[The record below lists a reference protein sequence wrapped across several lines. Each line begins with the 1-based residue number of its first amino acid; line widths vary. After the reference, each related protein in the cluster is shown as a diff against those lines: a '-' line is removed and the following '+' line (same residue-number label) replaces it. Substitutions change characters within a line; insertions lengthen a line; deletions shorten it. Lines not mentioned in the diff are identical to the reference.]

1 MIKSMIMHLNSCIGI
16 KMPAKSTLKSKTKDE
31 LIEMLAV
38 AQHNYE
44 VLYETYENTVKVNTE
59 YSEKVTAIKKFIEA
73 CEKENKK

>member
-1 MIKSMIMHLNSCIGI
+1 
-16 KMPAKSTLKSKTKDE
+16 MPAKSTLKSKTKDE

>member
-1 MIKSMIMHLNSCIGI
+1 MIMYMNSCIGI

-59 YSEKVTAIKKFIEA
+59 YSEKITAIKKFIEDFA
-73 CEKENKK
+73 KGE

>member
-1 MIKSMIMHLNSCIGI
+1 MIMHLNSCIGI

-44 VLYETYENTVKVNTE
+44 VLYETYENTVKVNKE
-59 YSEKVTAIKKFIEA
+59 YSEKITAIKKFIETF
-73 CEKENKK
+73 EKGNKTNE

>member
-1 MIKSMIMHLNSCIGI
+1 MIMHLNSCIGI

-44 VLYETYENTVKVNTE
+44 VLYETHENTVKE
-59 YSEKVTAIKKFIEA
+59 YSEKITAIKKFIETF
-73 CEKENKK
+73 EKGNKTNE

>member
-1 MIKSMIMHLNSCIGI
+1 MIMYLNSCIGR
-16 KMPAKSTLKSKTKDE
+16 KMPSKSTLKSKTKDE
-31 LIEMLAV
+31 LIEMLGV

-73 CEKENKK
+73 FEKENKK

>member
-1 MIKSMIMHLNSCIGI
+1 MIMHLNSCIGI